1 MNSSSSDR
9 RDSLVKG
16 CRANPSWSSAPG
28 VVNSAARSS
37 STPETPPG
45 DCTAVRLKK
54 LLVRAGALSVRPA
67 DRLVL
72 LALLGFADHRTHECF
87 PTQDSLAVLTGQ
99 ARSTV
104 IASTRRLE
112 AAGLL
117 SRIQDSTTRAYTYRL
132 VDTWADENPNRVI
145 AQQTRARVDED
156 PTRAGYT
163 AGRSKRARVLP
174 GQLSLHLPAPELTWG
189 ASEFVDVPSET
200 RTTTVVAA
208 TNQQRG
214 RSGLPQEITVRIH
227 TESPLTPPATRGD
240 GDQGSW
246 IFERSAQSAVQES
259 AQPEALARVNPN
271 PRRENR
277 RQATKGE
284 VSLTD
289 TGSCKPAKV
298 IARLPFTPQQLGEV
312 FAKHAPERSV
322 LTGPLERRLERR
334 LGYVILDLVRAGF
347 GLDDVALTAQ
357 RYEKGDMPFVRGV
370 LGWSSLSTAGRLR
383 DMVALAQKE
392 QAKARVSA
400 RPTTAP
406 RRIDPQPTPEDRAHL
421 LEMARAWRTQGAFA
435 GPHSVDSMRAG
446 IGVGPPE
453 ARTTA

>member
-16 CRANPSWSSAPG
+16 RRAKPSWSSRPG
-28 VVNSAARSS
+28 VVNSASRSS
-37 STPETPPG
+37 SPSETAPS
-45 DCTAVRLKK
+45 DCTAVQLKK

-72 LALLGFADHRTHECF
+72 LALLSFADHRTHECF

-112 AAGLL
+112 TAGLL
-117 SRIQDSTTRAYTYRL
+117 SRAQDPTTRAYSYRL

-174 GQLSLHLPAPELTWG
+174 GQLSLNLPAPELTWG
-189 ASEFVDVPSET
+189 ASEFVVVPSEV

-208 TNQQRG
+208 ANHDSG
-214 RSGLPQEITVRIH
+214 RDGQPQGDSVRNH

-240 GDQGSW
+240 GDHGSW
-246 IFERSAQSAVQES
+246 IFERSAQSTTQASQHS
-259 AQPEALARVNPN
+259 EALARANSIDC
-271 PRRENR
+271 RENR
-277 RQATKGE
+277 RQVTRADFLRATT
-284 VSLTD
+284 S
-289 TGSCKPAKV
+289 SPAKV
-298 IARLPFTPQQLGEV
+298 ITRLPFTPQQLGEV

-347 GLDDVALTAQ
+347 GLDDVARAAQ
-357 RYEKGDMPFVRGV
+357 RYEKSDMPFVRGM

-392 QAKARVSA
+392 HEKTLAHASA
-400 RPTTAP
+400 RAAVAT
-406 RRIDPQPTPEDRAHL
+406 RRIEPPPSPEDRAHL
-421 LEMARAWRTQGAFA
+421 LEMARAWRKQGAFA
-435 GPHSVDSMRAG
+435 APHAVESTRAG
-446 IGVGPPE
+446 IAERPPE
-453 ARTTA
+453 VRTTA